1 MKCRRSK
8 HSPGAQLRGSN
19 AKAIRAAPTA
29 SRRSHGE
36 APKTPVAA
44 ENGSAPASE
53 LRVDGRT
60 EGSIRYP
67 GTVIVGP
74 LGVVRGD
81 ITANAIL
88 IEGEVNG
95 DLYAADTLRLAASA
109 RVVGDLQSPRV
120 AVARGAQLRGRISMR
135 RGPAPATELDD
146 QAVDQVLS
154 GQT

>member
-1 MKCRRSK
+1 MKCRRSTQ
-8 HSPGAQLRGSN
+8 SPGAKLRGST
-19 AKAIRAAPTA
+19 AKAIRAAQPA
-29 SRRSHGE
+29 SRSSADQ
-36 APKTPVAA
+36 APGPVPAA
-44 ENGSAPASE
+44 ASASAPAAE

-60 EGSIRYP
+60 EGSIRYA

-74 LGVVRGD
+74 LGAVRGD
-81 ITANAIL
+81 IIATAIL
-88 IEGEVNG
+88 IEGQVNG

-135 RGPAPATELDD
+135 RELAPATELDD